1 MWISPK
7 MSADLDG
14 VHAMNKR
21 EGSKNRWS
29 LSCTSIVRFILS
41 SAALLPVSGG
51 FFAAERPQRPNVI
64 VILTDDHGYA
74 DVGFH
79 GCQDIPTPHLDDLA
93 RGGVVCTD
101 GYVTCPV
108 CSPSRAGL
116 LTGMYQQRWGFDDNS
131 WSAKTGLA
139 TEAKTVAD
147 FLKNAGYKTVA
158 LGKWHL
164 GQLPQFRPLVRGFT
178 DHYGFLGGGRSFL
191 PLQESQGVAFVPK
204 DPDQVDLWRN
214 EQRVEDPP
222 YLTDALGD
230 EAVKYIERYKAEPF
244 FIYLAFNAPHVP
256 LQATP
261 AYLQRFPRLKG
272 ARQTYAAMVSAVD
285 DAVGRVLDKL
295 HRENL
300 QEQTL
305 IFFLSDNGGHPI
317 ANGAQNH
324 PLRREKGTV
333 YEGGIRV
340 PFVVKWTGRIPA
352 GKSYS
357 HPVISLDIA
366 ATALAAAGIAP
377 GVPLDGTDLV
387 PYLSGKSN
395 APPHETLYWRF
406 VDQRAIR
413 HGKWK
418 LTTPRGEPEGLYD
431 LSTDISESTDISAA
445 NPQTVTH
452 LKALYA
458 QWEAQL
464 PPAKAT
470 TPRDKKAASPVAPP
484 AQ

>member
-1 MWISPK
+1 MSHTRVFATAPPSFRAAWSIISFVALVATWNLAAATDR
-7 MSADLDG
+7 AD
-14 VHAMNKR
+14 
-21 EGSKNRWS
+21 
-29 LSCTSIVRFILS
+29 
-41 SAALLPVSGG
+41 
-51 FFAAERPQRPNVI
+51 RPNII

-79 GCQDIPTPHLDDLA
+79 ACQDIPTPYLDVLA
-93 RGGVVCTD
+93 KGGVICSQ

-116 LTGMYQQRWGFDDNS
+116 LTGRYQQRLGFDDNS
-131 WSAKTGLA
+131 WSTKTGLA
-139 TEAKTVAD
+139 VEAKTIAD
-147 FLKNAGYKTVA
+147 FLKDAGYSTMA
-158 LGKWHL
+158 IGKWHL
-164 GQLPQFRPLVRGFT
+164 GQLPQFRPLVRGFS

-191 PLQESQGVAFVPK
+191 PLSESQGVAFVPK

-230 EAVKYIERYKAEPF
+230 EAVSYIERHKTNPF

-256 LQATP
+256 LQATDK
-261 AYLQRFPRLKG
+261 YLQRFPDLKG
-272 ARQTYAAMVSAVD
+272 ARRTYAAMISAVD
-285 DAVGRVLDKL
+285 DAVGRLTETL
-295 HRENL
+295 RRENMDDR
-300 QEQTL
+300 TL

-317 ANGAQNH
+317 ASGAQNR
-324 PLRREKGTV
+324 PLKREKGTV

-352 GKSYS
+352 GRTFS

-366 ATALAAAGIAP
+366 ATALAAAGITP
-377 GVPLDGTDLV
+377 DIPLDGIDLV
-387 PYLSGKSN
+387 PHLSEKMN
-395 APPHETLYWRF
+395 KPPHETLYWRF

-431 LSTDISESTDISAA
+431 LSTDISESNDVSAA
-445 NPQTVTH
+445 NPEIVANLRTI
-452 LKALYA
+452 YA
-458 QWEAQL
+458 KWEAQL
-464 PPAKAT
+464 PPARVTA
-470 TPRDKKAASPVAPP
+470 PRQKKAATPAAPT
-484 AQ
+484 AVKGN